1 MCVTRT
7 NSIVSDLQK
16 PQPVFWR
23 LGWNANQQNS
33 FDPNSVTDMGSVQGL
48 HDSQPETNKE
58 TQFLFNWLLEIE
70 DTGILGD

>member
-1 MCVTRT
+1 
-7 NSIVSDLQK
+7 
-16 PQPVFWR
+16 
-23 LGWNANQQNS
+23 
-33 FDPNSVTDMGSVQGL
+33 MGSVQGL